1 MFWQI
6 SFWVLVAVVVLPLP
20 FKVLGY
26 ISGKDKS
33 PLIVKIEEMANALFL
48 TLGLVAFYGFI
59 NNRLYLSSGF
69 WQAWLFIAV
78 AWSLLPI
85 FWSPKLAYAASVLGK
100 NKVRL
105 LAGLSCL
112 LYLPLLFAVYFY
124 AF

>member
-6 SFWVLVAVVVLPLP
+6 SFWVLVAIVVLPLP

-26 ISGKDKS
+26 ISGRDKS

-48 TLGLVAFYGFI
+48 AVGLVAFYGFI
-59 NNRLYLSSGF
+59 NNQVYLSSGF
-69 WQAWLFIAV
+69 WQAWLFIAI

-85 FWSPKLAYAASVLGK
+85 FWSPKLAYAAGVLGK